1 MTAELNIP
9 KFEEFIAQYPVFEYR
24 ILDSSDIS
32 VEDRVRIV
40 CQQECERYN
49 TTWACPPAV
58 GTLDECARRIHA
70 YDKAVF
76 FSQCGRS
83 IRHHEYGR
91 NAFHQK
97 SP

>member
-40 CQQECERYN
+40 CPKDPCIRQSS
-49 TTWACPPAV
+49 
-58 GTLDECARRIHA
+58 I
-70 YDKAVF
+70 F
-76 FSQCGRS
+76 FQCGRS